1 MRRFTASLNARL
13 IASTITLGLLC
24 AAWPAQAQRASV
36 SSQDTQPDTLSSID
50 LAGASDLTYASA
62 FTLPD
67 LTSVRSEPADWAPPG
82 ITFGEDLAPRK
93 RRPPLAPGRVSGEIV
108 AGAAFGGVFA
118 LAGLTA
124 GSTAGDAYGRM
135 SRDMACDDVC
145 ADLARQSH
153 VEKGAVI
160 GAAIAYPLGTGLGVA
175 WVGNAGKQ
183 KGSLGAAIGG
193 SYLGALAG
201 ALVGEAAGNGMI
213 GFLVGA
219 PLGATI
225 AFNSTREYE
234 RPGTGL
240 VNLSGGRT
248 RPSVPAVSVSPE
260 PVRLSNTLRLEKAS
274 DVAGLRTGARDG
286 EAGDVKCQAS
296 SVI

>member
-1 MRRFTASLNARL
+1 MRRFTASLNVRA
-13 IASTITLGLLC
+13 IAPMITLGVLC

-36 SSQDTQPDTLSSID
+36 SSSNTRPNDQSGID
-50 LAGASDLTYASA
+50 LAGASDLAYASA
-62 FTLPD
+62 FTLP
-67 LTSVRSEPADWAPPG
+67 ADSTAHS
-82 ITFGEDLAPRK
+82 ITFGEDMAPRK
-93 RRPPLAPGRVSGEIV
+93 SRPPLEAGRVSGEIV

-118 LAGLTA
+118 LAGLTGGA
-124 GSTAGDAYGRM
+124 TAGDAYGRT
-135 SRDMACDDVC
+135 SSDTACDDVC
-145 ADLARQSH
+145 VDLARQSRA
-153 VEKGAVI
+153 EKGALI

-183 KGSLGAAIGG
+183 KGSIGAAIGG

-219 PLGATI
+219 PIGATI

-240 VNLSGGRT
+240 VNVSGGRT
-248 RPSVPAVSVSPE
+248 RWSVPAVSVSPD
-260 PVRLSNTLRLEKAS
+260 PLRSQRTLTSIRVM
-274 DVAGLRTGARDG
+274 DARF
-286 EAGDVKCQAS
+286 
-296 SVI
+296 

>member
-1 MRRFTASLNARL
+1 MRRFTASLNARA
-13 IASTITLGLLC
+13 IASTITVGLLC
-24 AAWPAQAQRASV
+24 AAWPAQAQRASL
-36 SSQDTQPDTLSSID
+36 SNQDTKPDTLSNID
-50 LAGASDLTYASA
+50 LAGASDLAYASA

-67 LTSVRSEPADWAPPG
+67 VTSVRSEPADWATPS
-82 ITFGEDLAPRK
+82 ITFGEDTEPRR
-93 RRPPLAPGRVSGEIV
+93 RRPPLAPGRVSGELV

-135 SRDMACDDVC
+135 SRDKACDEAC
-145 ADLARQSH
+145 MDLARQSH
-153 VEKGAVI
+153 VEKGALI

-240 VNLSGGRT
+240 VNLSGGRA
-248 RPSVPAVSVSPE
+248 RLSVPAVSVSPD
-260 PVRLSNTLRLEKAS
+260 PLRSQRTLTSIRVM
-274 DVAGLRTGARDG
+274 DARF
-286 EAGDVKCQAS
+286 
-296 SVI
+296 

>member
-1 MRRFTASLNARL
+1 MRRSLASLNARP
-13 IASTITLGLLC
+13 IASMITVGLLC
-24 AAWPAQAQRASV
+24 TAWPAQAQRASL
-36 SSQDTQPDTLSSID
+36 PDPITKPNTKPNTLIRID
-50 LAGASDLTYASA
+50 LAGASDLAYASA
-62 FTLPD
+62 FTQPAA
-67 LTSVRSEPADWAPPG
+67 SSAEPAGWAPHG
-82 ITFGEDLAPRK
+82 ITFGEDLTPRTS
-93 RRPPLAPGRVSGEIV
+93 RPPLGAGRVSGEFV

-124 GSTAGDAYGRM
+124 GATSADVYGRM
-135 SRDMACDDVC
+135 SRDTACDDVC

-153 VEKGAVI
+153 VEKGALI

-219 PLGATI
+219 PIGATI

-240 VNLSGGRT
+240 VNVSGGRT
-248 RPSVPAVSVSPE
+248 RWSVPAVSVSPD
-260 PVRLSNTLRLEKAS
+260 PLRSQRTLTSVRVM
-274 DVAGLRTGARDG
+274 DARF
-286 EAGDVKCQAS
+286 
-296 SVI
+296 

>member
-1 MRRFTASLNARL
+1 MRRSASLNPR
-13 IASTITLGLLC
+13 ASASMITVGLLC
-24 AAWPAQAQRASV
+24 AAWPAQAQRASL
-36 SSQDTQPDTLSSID
+36 SNQDTKPDTLSSID
-50 LAGASDLTYASA
+50 LAGASDLAYASA
-62 FTLPD
+62 FSLPAE
-67 LTSVRSEPADWAPPG
+67 SAPPS

-93 RRPPLAPGRVSGEIV
+93 SRPPLAPGRVSGELV

-124 GSTAGDAYGRM
+124 GSTAADVYGRM
-135 SRDMACDDVC
+135 SRDTACDDVC

-153 VEKGAVI
+153 VEKGALI

-240 VNLSGGRT
+240 VNLDGGRA
-248 RPSVPAVSVSPE
+248 RLSVPAVSVSPD
-260 PVRLSNTLRLEKAS
+260 PLRSQRTLTSIRVM
-274 DVAGLRTGARDG
+274 DARF
-286 EAGDVKCQAS
+286 
-296 SVI
+296 